1 VNSVTEIYKKL
12 CNLSGVVPHSQV
24 MAHPKDIDLY
34 VPIERM
40 ATAKELLK
48 QHSYVCINDL
58 KGHSIYCK
66 YTKNELYI
74 FDLCCDY
81 NYYFNLYPRIRL
93 SENGNAALGNDINLN
108 RCVKQFSRDGQCND
122 VNSLVLNQFFRNSE
136 NFHGCLGKKYIKN
149 DDIQFLSS
157 ILSKNSRFPK
167 IKLRFRILASS
178 IGSGKSF
185 AFVGPDGS
193 GKGFFIEQLKKVD
206 SVKVIY
212 MGDWFFRLQTL
223 YSLLIKLPSPF
234 NRFLYF
240 FYYFEN
246 IIRRIRVAF
255 WVILGKTVFIDGFPG
270 TNTPITLTGIP
281 GFINKLIFRLTPKPD
296 LFLILQAR
304 PHVVFARKQELEIS
318 QIHAIQIKQKQ
329 MLASYPHVIVNTEE
343 LEESLNSILGI
354 WYEN

>member
-1 VNSVTEIYKKL
+1 MNSVTEIHEKL

-40 ATAKELLK
+40 AAAKALLE
-48 QHSYVCINDL
+48 QHSYVCIKDL

-66 YTKNELYI
+66 YTNNALYI

-81 NYYFNLYPRIRL
+81 NYYFNLFPLIRL
-93 SENGNAALGNDINLN
+93 TEQGNAALGNDISLN
-108 RCVKQFSRDGQCND
+108 RCVKQFSRDRQCGD
-122 VNSLVLNQFFRNSE
+122 ENSSTLTKFFQNSQ
-136 NFHGCLGKKYIKN
+136 NFHGHPGKKDTTN
-149 DDIQFLSS
+149 SDTQFLSN

-167 IKLRFRILASS
+167 IRLRLKILASS

-212 MGDWFFRLQTL
+212 MGDWFFRLQPL
-223 YSLLIKLPSPF
+223 YSWLLKLPSPF

-255 WVILGKTVFIDGFPG
+255 WVILGKTVFIDRFPG
-270 TNTPITLTGIP
+270 TNTQITLTGIP
-281 GFINKLIFRLTPKPD
+281 GFINKLIFKLTPKPN
-296 LFLILQAR
+296 LFIILQAR
-304 PHVVFARKQELEIS
+304 PHVVFARKQELDIS

-329 MLASYPHVIVNTEE
+329 LLANYPHVIVNTEE
-343 LEESLNSILGI
+343 LEHSLNFILGL